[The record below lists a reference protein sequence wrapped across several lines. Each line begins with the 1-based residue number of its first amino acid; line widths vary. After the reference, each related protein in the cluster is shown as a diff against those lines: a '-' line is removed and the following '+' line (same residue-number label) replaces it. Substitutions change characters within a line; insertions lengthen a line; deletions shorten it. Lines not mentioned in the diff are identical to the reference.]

1 MNVMTELKPLCYSYV
16 RFSTP
21 DQIKGDSKRRQI
33 DKAREWALDN
43 GYEFDESLT
52 IRDEG
57 KSAHSGAHIKQGN
70 LGKFLAR
77 IQDADEIPKGSV
89 LFIEAIDRLTRMTEL
104 EAMELIINLLKKVDL
119 VIHQMSNKVLSRSNI
134 SQGDFHQIIGLS
146 AGSHAESKRKSENLR
161 ASWDT
166 KRRMAKEGCLYT
178 ERVPEWISVE
188 PFVDRKLRKD
198 EKVMKR
204 FTRDATKSE
213 KVIVGVIPER
223 GKILKSIFTRYN
235 RGESMHSIASWLNSE
250 GVETWRGGKLWH
262 RSYIRK
268 LLSNPSVYGTLQ
280 QCKTEKVEDGKLG
293 IKLNR
298 KLENEVKD
306 YYPKAITPSLFK
318 KAQAILPRVGK
329 GGGASAKRNALSNL
343 CECPKCGSTMT
354 RVNKGEKSGAIPK
367 LVCINRNNLGTCDHE
382 RFNQHEVELS
392 MINFFERWDFVN
404 GLLAYKNAQPKEK
417 EQLVKKIKE
426 INETFVKAKK
436 LPYSAQRN
444 DFMLK
449 LLNDKRKLELKIDYN
464 VDISAKQFNE
474 SIAKFKSATTPSEQN
489 ANLRQIINKIIIH
502 KKDDLEVSFIGCE
515 KKFRIKNLHLPNP
528 SRKKLSLSRRK
539 KALKPA

>member
-1 MNVMTELKPLCYSYV
+1 MTELKPLCYSYV

-33 DKAREWALDN
+33 DKAREWALKN

-57 KSAHSGAHIKQGN
+57 KSGYKGDHLKTGN
-70 LGKFLAR
+70 LGKFLKR
-77 IQDADEIPKGSV
+77 INSEDDIPKGSV
-89 LFIEAIDRLTRMTEL
+89 LYVEAVDRLTRMEFTDAMNLILGLL
-104 EAMELIINLLKKVDL
+104 EKVKIVIPQLLPHPIDEKFLNGNTGFVY
-119 VIHQMSNKVLSRSNI
+119 Q
-134 SQGDFHQIIGLS
+134 FIGLC
-146 AGSHAESKRKSENLR
+146 AGANAESKRKSENLR

-166 KRRMAKEGCLYT
+166 KRRMTKEGCLYT

-204 FTRDATKSE
+204 FTSNATKSD

-223 GKILKSIFTRYN
+223 GKILKSIFTKYN
-235 RGESMHSIASWLNSE
+235 RGESMHSIATWLNSE
-250 GVETWRGGKLWH
+250 GVETWRGGKNWH
-262 RSYIRK
+262 RSYVRK
-268 LLSNPSVYGTLQ
+268 LLSNPSVFGTLV
-280 QCKTEKVEDGKLG
+280 QCKTEEFEDDDVG
-293 IKLNR
+293 INIKR
-298 KLENEVKD
+298 SPQNEVKN
-306 YYPKAITPSLFK
+306 YYPRVITPTLFK
-318 KAQAILPRVGK
+318 SVQAKLPQKGK

-354 RVNKGEKSGAIPK
+354 RVNKGQKSGAIPK
-367 LVCINRNNLGTCDHE
+367 LVCTNRHKLGTCDHE
-382 RFNQHEVELS
+382 RFYQHEVELS

-417 EQLVKKIKE
+417 EQLVKKVKE
-426 INETFVKAKK
+426 INETLIKANK

-444 DFMLK
+444 DFLLK

-464 VDISAKQFNE
+464 VDISAKQFND
-474 SIAKFKSATTPSEQN
+474 SIDKFKSATTPSEKN

-502 KKDDLEVSFIGCE
+502 KSDDLEVSFIGCE
-515 KKFRIKNLHLPNP
+515 QKFRIKNLHLPNP